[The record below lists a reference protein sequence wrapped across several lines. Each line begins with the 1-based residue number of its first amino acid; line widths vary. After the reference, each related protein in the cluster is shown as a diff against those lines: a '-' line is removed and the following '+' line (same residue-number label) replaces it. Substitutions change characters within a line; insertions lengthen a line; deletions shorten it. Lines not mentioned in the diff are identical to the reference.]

1 MPRRKD
7 LESVLII
14 GSGPIVIGQACEF
27 DYSGTQ
33 ACKAL
38 REEGLRVVLINS
50 NPATIMTDPE
60 LADATY
66 VEPLTVEVLDKVL
79 AQEKVSAILPT
90 LGGQT
95 GLNLAMAA
103 SKAGLLAKHHVEL
116 LGATVATIEM
126 AEDRELF
133 KQAMARIGLSC
144 PRSRMVHS
152 VAEARACVDDTG
164 FPAILR
170 PSFTMGGSGGGIA
183 YNRAELDRM
192 VQFGLDQSPVHSI
205 LIEESVLGWKEYEL
219 EVVRDAKDNAVIVCS
234 IENLDPMGV
243 HTGDSITVAPAM
255 TLTDKEYQRMR
266 DASIAILREI
276 GVTTGGSN
284 VQFAVDPKTGRMLVI
299 EMNPRVSRSSALASK
314 ATGFPIAKIATK
326 LAIGYTLDE
335 LANDITRV
343 TPASFEPT
351 IDYVVVKWPRF
362 AFEKFPSATPV
373 LGPQMK
379 SVGEAMAIGRTFR
392 EALGKAIRSLETGRA
407 GFDLP
412 MQALGD
418 DLAAIKRALGIPSPD
433 RLYQV
438 GRGFQLGLTIE
449 RAHELTR
456 IDRWFLH
463 HVHAIATAERSLAGT
478 SLAELTTGADDAAP
492 GDALRR
498 YKRMGLSDRRIAA
511 LTGSTEAAVRG
522 ARHAAGVRPVYKR
535 VDTCG
540 GELASFTPYMY
551 SSYEDECEAQ
561 PTDRRKVMILGG
573 GPNRIGQGIEFDYC
587 CVHAA
592 MALREEGIE
601 SIMVNCNPE
610 TVSTDYDTSDRLY
623 FEPLTLEDVL
633 EICDVEKPWGVIVQ
647 FGGQTPL
654 KLAVAL
660 AEAGVPI
667 LGTSADAIDRAED
680 RERFGAVM
688 TKLGLRA
695 PRWGIARS
703 LDEARRVAAE
713 IGFPVMVRPSYVL
726 GGRAMERVYDA
737 RGLEDYFLRVMGSGL
752 TGGLAG
758 GSIAGSRGGRDES
771 STVGFPLLIDEFLAD
786 AVELDVDV
794 VADHTGAVV
803 VGGVMEHI
811 EEAGIHSGDS
821 ACALPPYSL
830 PADLIDEVKRQAR
843 VLATELA
850 VVGLMN
856 TQFAIHGGEVYVLE
870 VNPRASRTIPFVSKA
885 IGKPLAKIAAKVMS
899 GRTLAELAMT
909 EIEPRHVSVKEV
921 VFPFVKFEGVDT
933 ILGPE
938 MRSTGEV
945 MGIDT
950 DFARAFMKSWIAS
963 GGRVPTSGTAFLS
976 VREADKP
983 ALVEIARRLVDL
995 GFELV
1000 ATHGTAAHLR
1010 AAGLVVG
1017 GINKVFEGRPHCVDA
1032 MDNREIELVI
1042 NTTEGAEAI
1051 QDSVSLRR
1059 AALMNGIAYQ
1069 TTLRGAHAAL
1079 EAIAVAKRGDLR
1091 VTSLQG
1097 YARR

>member
-7 LESVLII
+7 LESILII

-38 REEGLRVVLINS
+38 REEGIRVILINS

-79 AQEKVSAILPT
+79 AKEKPTAILPT

-103 SKAGLLAKHHVEL
+103 SKAGLLEKHGVEL
-116 LGATVATIEM
+116 LGATVKTIEM

-133 KQAMARIGLSC
+133 KQAMARIGLAC
-144 PRSRMVHS
+144 PKSVMVTS
-152 VAEARACVDDTG
+152 VAEAREIIDDIG

-183 YNRAELDRM
+183 YNKPDFDRM
-192 VQFGLDQSPVHSI
+192 VQFALDMSPVHSV
-205 LIEESVLGWKEYEL
+205 LVEESVLGWKEFEL
-219 EVVRDAKDNAVIVCS
+219 EVVRDRMDNAVIVCS

-284 VQFAVDPKTGRMLVI
+284 VQWAVDPKTGRMLVI

-314 ATGFPIAKIATK
+314 ATGFPIAKIAAK

-335 LANDITRV
+335 LKNDITRV

-362 AFEKFPSATPV
+362 AFEKFPSAKPV

-379 SVGEAMAIGRTFR
+379 SVGEAMSIGRTFR

-412 MQALGD
+412 MATLGD
-418 DLAAIKRALGIPSPD
+418 DLQSIERAIATPSPE
-433 RLYQV
+433 RLFQV
-438 GRGFQLGLTIE
+438 GRGFQLGLTLD

-456 IDRWFLH
+456 IDPWFLH
-463 HVHAIATAERSLAGT
+463 HIRDIALAETSLAGKNVND
-478 SLAELTTGADDAAP
+478 LGHE
-492 GDALRR
+492 LRR
-498 YKRMGLSDRRIAA
+498 YKRVGLSDRRIAA
-511 LTGSTEAAVRG
+511 MTGATEADVRK
-522 ARHAAGVRPVYKR
+522 ARHAAGIRPVYKR

-540 GELASFTPYMY
+540 GEFESHTPYMY
-551 SSYEDECEAQ
+551 SSYEDECESR
-561 PTDRRKVMILGG
+561 PTDKRKVIILGG

-633 EICDVEKPWGVIVQ
+633 EICDKEKPWGVIVQ

-654 KLAVAL
+654 KLAVPL
-660 AEAGVPI
+660 AAAGVPI
-667 LGTSADAIDRAED
+667 IGTSADAIDRAED
-680 RERFGAVM
+680 RERFGEVM
-688 TKLGLRA
+688 KKLGLHA
-695 PRWGIARS
+695 PTWGIARS

-737 RGLEDYFLRVMGSGL
+737 RHLEDYFTRVLGSLGA
-752 TGGLAG
+752 AG
-758 GSIAGSRGGRDES
+758 GRGSDENAN
-771 STVGFPLLIDEFLAD
+771 VGFPLLIDQFLD
-786 AVELDVDV
+786 EAVELDVDV
-794 VADHTGAVV
+794 VADKAGGVV

-830 PADLIDEVKRQAR
+830 PADIIDEVKRQAR
-843 VLATELA
+843 MLATELG
-850 VVGLMN
+850 VIGLMN
-856 TQFAIHGGEVYVLE
+856 VQFAVHDGEVYVLE

-885 IGKPLAKIAAKVMS
+885 IGKPLAKIAAKIMA
-899 GRTLAELAMT
+899 GKTLAELDLT

-945 MGIDT
+945 MGIDS
-950 DFARAFMKSWIAS
+950 DFARAFAKSQLAAGMKLPT
-963 GGRVPTSGTAFLS
+963 GGVAFLS
-976 VREADKP
+976 VREQDK
-983 ALVEIARRLVDL
+983 AGIVAVARRLVNL
-995 GFELV
+995 GFTLM
-1000 ATHGTAAHLR
+1000 ATHGTAALLR
-1010 AAGLVVG
+1010 KSGLAVV
-1017 GINKVFEGRPHCVDA
+1017 GINKVLEGRPHCVDA
-1032 MDNREIELVI
+1032 MDNREIDFVI
-1042 NTTEGAEAI
+1042 NTTEGAQAI
-1051 QDSVSLRR
+1051 QDSQSLRR
-1059 AALMNGIAYQ
+1059 AALMNGIAYY
-1069 TTLRGAHAAL
+1069 TTLRAAKAAL
-1079 EAIAVAKRGDLR
+1079 EAIAVEKRNDMR
-1091 VTSLQG
+1091 VQALQI
-1097 YARR
+1097 YAQDAPQRPSVTKI